1 MVDCHRITHPIMIC
15 SEHPIAY
22 RMICE
27 GLRDDDQFTCEV
39 EKYDRARCETV
50 KRPSLL
56 VLDCCSDDCW
66 PDTAVRW
73 SRGGGAIICIF
84 PEGPM
89 HYEEQL
95 RAIYLGALAV
105 VCVSREL
112 GKELRSAVHAV
123 LEGRVWYQSDVLAR
137 YVRQRMCFSRTNDI
151 SRPPLTIREEQ
162 VVSFVMKKFRNK
174 EIANALNISERTVK
188 YHISHILEKLNI
200 SNRSELTLAIR
211 AGMAQSAS
219 AAMRKCG

>member
-1 MVDCHRITHPIMIC
+1 M
-15 SEHPIAY
+15 
-22 RMICE
+22 
-27 GLRDDDQFTCEV
+27 
-39 EKYDRARCETV
+39 
-50 KRPSLL
+50 
-56 VLDCCSDDCW
+56 
-66 PDTAVRW
+66 
-73 SRGGGAIICIF
+73 
-84 PEGPM
+84 
-89 HYEEQL
+89 
-95 RAIYLGALAV
+95 
-105 VCVSREL
+105 SREL